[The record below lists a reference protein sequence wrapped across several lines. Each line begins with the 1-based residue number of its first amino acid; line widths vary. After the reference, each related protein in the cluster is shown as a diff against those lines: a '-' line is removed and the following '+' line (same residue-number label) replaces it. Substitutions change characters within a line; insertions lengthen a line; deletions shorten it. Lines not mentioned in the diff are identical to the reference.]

1 MRRFQIILLLLVG
14 LPLAALTFTSV
25 RVFNA
30 EVENLHMQKRAA
42 VLRDIEQLTRQLRG
56 HGREVAKRAVG
67 IVQSAFGKGIWQLRC
82 LYLEPH
88 CAVDPDDLVRFG
100 AVFSSKGKRLY
111 PAQEDLEQTFVETRI
126 WARFAPQLNDL
137 VADLVDELGHEKRAP
152 SAGSNGGRLT
162 RSGLIKTIDGPALC
176 AIVSERFDGVEPQTI
191 YCAVLDKHAFQ
202 EVVIKAQTQ
211 HVWKSDGQTA
221 LFEIVGADDR
231 VIWSSMKGLAKGE
244 EIHMEALKW
253 PFTDLSILGSW
264 SPGTSAY
271 FKLPVIGLAT
281 ILFPGSFVLIALAVF
296 LYRQR
301 TVELGAARR
310 QVERAALVSHELRTP
325 LTNIRIYIEMIR
337 GNGRENRGVD
347 AQMEENCQT
356 IISEIERLDSLIE
369 RTLYSVQSLGQE
381 INSNNQIYPDEVIS
395 TICARFSPLIEAG
408 AAKVLLDLDA
418 ASLVNIDRWDFEQVL
433 INLLDNARK
442 HAPGSYISVSSR
454 IDDGFLLVEIV
465 DRKKTT
471 HRSEHNGDD
480 LKFLDVGGNDGFGL
494 GICRDIVQAYGGTL
508 MAHQQC
514 GGRRYSAS
522 FRIDRPVGE
531 GGTQQ

>member
-14 LPLAALTFTSV
+14 MPLAALTFASV

-56 HGREVAKRAVG
+56 HGRDVGKGAVG
-67 IVQSAFGKGIWQLRC
+67 IVREAYVKGIWPLRC

-100 AVFSSKGKRLY
+100 AVFSSQGKRLY
-111 PAQEDLEQTFVETRI
+111 PAEKALEQTITEKRI
-126 WARFAPQLNDL
+126 WARYAPQLNDIVTEL
-137 VADLVDELGHEKRAP
+137 VTGQGIEKPTETRADDGGSVQTGLVKAL
-152 SAGSNGGRLT
+152 
-162 RSGLIKTIDGPALC
+162 DGPALC
-176 AIVSERFDGVEPQTI
+176 AFASPLFERDEDQTV
-191 YCAVLDKHAFQ
+191 YCAVLDSQAFQ
-202 EVVIKAQTQ
+202 KAVIKAQNQ
-211 HVWKSDGQTA
+211 GGWNSGGKAAHYE
-221 LFEIVGADDR
+221 LIGADEG
-231 VIWSSMKGLAKGE
+231 VIWSSLASPIRGE
-244 EIHMEALKW
+244 ELHVEDLKW
-253 PFTDLSILGSW
+253 PFNGLKISGSW
-264 SPGTSAY
+264 SSGTAAY

-325 LTNIRIYIEMIR
+325 LTNIRIYLEMIR
-337 GNGRENRGVD
+337 GNEGN
-347 AQMEENCQT
+347 AQGDKAQLEANCKT

-369 RTLYSVQSLGQE
+369 RTLYSVQNLGQE
-381 INSNNQIYPDEVIS
+381 ASSNSQIKPDDVIS
-395 TICARFSPLIEAG
+395 TICARFSPLIEAD

-433 INLLDNARK
+433 INLLDNARR
-442 HAPGSYISVSSR
+442 HAPGSYISVSSH
-454 IDDGFLLVEIV
+454 IDDGFLLVEVV

-480 LKFLDVGGNDGFGL
+480 FKVLDVGGNDGFGL
-494 GICRDIVQAYGGTL
+494 GICRDIVQAYGGAL
-508 MAHQQC
+508 IAHQQC

-531 GGTQQ
+531 GGTHQ